1 MCDDNTGG
9 WIFCTGVV
17 LDVPEFCVR
26 RDLLHHLL
34 PMLDR
39 TVQTNEITQIG
50 IDPDTIEADFL
61 DKTNRTV
68 RSTEISILIHFKRQL
83 YAKLLCVATEFA
95 NSFNSLVPDS
105 RIVRVLRSVD
115 RPEP

>member
-1 MCDDNTGG
+1 MCDDDTGG

-17 LDVPEFCVR
+17 LDVPELCVR

-39 TVQTNEITQIG
+39 TMQTNEIAQIG
-50 IDPDTIEADFL
+50 IDPDIIEADFL

-83 YAKLLCVATEFA
+83 YIEFLCMAAKFT

-105 RIVRVLRSVD
+105 RIVRILRSIN